1 MDFIKE
7 IHEARMTRSESN
19 TKKLS
24 YTDCCERAYLSL
36 LILELLRQF
45 PRYETYAKKY
55 ARETSRHTNYGY
67 YRMNAPDLYNFLY
80 FIQGDEED
88 MQKLKDPDAA
98 WNERQRTHVPI
109 MAINRYLSKVAQG
122 QPPESPAQFLMKV
135 ESAINIKNADY
146 KVIRRTI
153 TNLDRIRS
161 ANQLKKAVTKL
172 LYAARARLR
181 SADLIDELEKIAS
194 DRNLEK
200 SGVKDTQPSISR
212 PDTELSGSELLY
224 LARIV
229 GQRKLPLALKYI
241 ELSAKGKN
249 IPSNVTQAFNPAIEM
264 LVDIIKGGGSY
275 VARLK
280 LLQREANKQRKRKK
294 R

>member
-1 MDFIKE
+1 MDFIRE

-19 TKKLS
+19 TRKLT
-24 YTDCCERAYLSL
+24 YRDCCERAYLSL

-45 PRYETYAKKY
+45 PEYERYAKKY
-55 ARETSRHTNYGY
+55 ARETSRHTGY
-67 YRMNAPDLYNFLY
+67 DHFRMNAPDLYNFLY

-98 WNERQRTHVPI
+98 WNERQRTQVPI
-109 MAINRYLSKVAQG
+109 MAVNRYLSKIAQG
-122 QPPESPAQFLMKV
+122 QKPQSPAQFLMKL
-135 ESAINIKNADY
+135 ESAIQIKAADY

-153 TNLDRIRS
+153 TNLDRLRS
-161 ANQLKKAVTKL
+161 ARDLKRAVTKL

-181 SADLIDELEKIAS
+181 SADIIDELEKIAA

-200 SGVKDTQPSISR
+200 SGVKDTQPTLSR
-212 PDTELSGSELLY
+212 PDTELTGSELLY

-241 ELSAKGKN
+241 ELSAKGKT
-249 IPSNVTQAFNPAIEM
+249 IPSNVSQAFNPAIE
-264 LVDIIKGGGSY
+264 LLIDIIKGGGSY

-280 LLQREANKQRKRKK
+280 LLQREANKQRKRSK